1 MKKNH
6 RRGDEKR
13 QDRKKG
19 FNGGVENVKAEA
31 RKGRR
36 AADRA
41 AMAKLRVIG
50 YDPEDADVVFHTKNI
65 HISDIWNWD

>member
-1 MKKNH
+1 MKTNH
-6 RRGDEKR
+6 RRGKKKR

-36 AADRA
+36 AADRSS
-41 AMAKLRVIG
+41 MAKLKIVG
-50 YDPEDADVVFHTKNI
+50 HNPEMDDIVFHTKNI